1 MKKPFTAIASGLRQ
15 CFLGTLLLAYACIIL
30 AKDVAPQPTPVASLP
45 PAVLK
50 SLSGATPDF
59 LVRMPD
65 GSIAARDIARIRS
78 RGELIVAIL
87 NKDTPPFVQEK
98 DGELGGVDIDLV
110 RKVAEALKV
119 SLRFDRSATTYDE
132 IVQQVSI
139 GKADLGVSKL
149 ARTMRRAEYVLF
161 SNSYMYL
168 EHALLVNRL
177 AFASLARDR
186 PLKTVIKNFNG
197 TIGVLAGSAFEEFA
211 HINFKAA
218 KIVPFKNWNEVVAAV
233 KKGEVVAAYRDAV
246 EIRGIIQRDPGL
258 ALTLRTVSFTD
269 IGSTLSI
276 MVGPRDPVL
285 LSYVNEI
292 IASRAE
298 KLSVD
303 ILLSRLHK

>member
-1 MKKPFTAIASGLRQ
+1 MK
-15 CFLGTLLLAYACIIL
+15 
-30 AKDVAPQPTPVASLP
+30 
-45 PAVLK
+45 
-50 SLSGATPDF
+50 
-59 LVRMPD
+59 
-65 GSIAARDIARIRS
+65 
-78 RGELIVAIL
+78 
-87 NKDTPPFVQEK
+87 
-98 DGELGGVDIDLV
+98 
-110 RKVAEALKV
+110 
-119 SLRFDRSATTYDE
+119 
-132 IVQQVSI
+132 
-139 GKADLGVSKL
+139 
-149 ARTMRRAEYVLF
+149 RAEYVLF

-177 AFASLARDR
+177 AFASLARDQ
-186 PLKTVIKNFNG
+186 PFKSVIKNFNG

-211 HINFKAA
+211 RINFKSA

-258 ALTLRTVSFTD
+258 TLTLRTVSFTD

-276 MVGPRDPVL
+276 MVGPRDAVL

-303 ILLSRLHK
+303 ILLSRLR

>member
-1 MKKPFTAIASGLRQ
+1 MKNPIKISLSGFCRGV
-15 CFLGTLLLAYACIIL
+15 FGAALLVCTCSTL
-30 AKDVAPQPTPVASLP
+30 AKDTAPQPA
-45 PAVLK
+45 PAAKPALAALK
-50 SLSGATPDF
+50 GPGNSVPDF

-65 GSIAARDIARIRS
+65 GSLAAPDIARIRN

-98 DGELGGVDIDLV
+98 DGELVGVDIDLV
-110 RKVAEALKV
+110 KKIAEALRV
-119 SLRFDRSATTYDE
+119 SLHFDRSATTYDE
-132 IVQQVSI
+132 IVQQVSL

-149 ARTMRRAEYVLF
+149 ARTMKRAEYVLF

-168 EHALLVNRL
+168 EHALLINRL

-186 PLKTVIKNFNG
+186 PLKSVIKNFNG

-211 HINFKAA
+211 HTNFTAA
-218 KIVPFKNWNEVVAAV
+218 KIVPFKAWNEVVAAV

-246 EIRGIIQRDPGL
+246 EIRGIIQSDPGL

-292 IASRAE
+292 IAGRAE
-298 KLSVD
+298 KLSVE
-303 ILLSRLHK
+303 ILLSRLH